1 LSGERYRTL
10 RLLTQGTLTNAG
22 LLQAEIPI
30 QTDINASKAML
41 AAKLKEEGVSRA
53 GSKAIFDRLTFA
65 QIEAAATLESYTNAQ
80 GAQFVRILDAQGK
93 TVGAYNKL
101 NASVEMNAAANATAA
116 KKTTA
121 LSQKAQM
128 GLMGG
133 GMVASMAGGFMMGS
147 ENRAVAV
154 GGQSLMAG
162 GMAASMLP
170 FLGAT
175 AAMTGGLTLLIA
187 AIPLLLAGFNH
198 LKSESEKTAA
208 AIRGSMGAVADDFK
222 ALGMEVSPLTNAL
235 PSFDEKIGVATDA
248 VDQFVSAIEAASETS
263 EMKAFADS
271 LKDMTAEQKKAALSQ
286 KARSLAVGGADQ
298 AQVGTAIK
306 GYMEYAGIFESVQPY
321 IVSAF
326 DEGGQVLSTTLT
338 NAITGA
344 FENSQTGLSAS
355 TMFGDNSEV
364 GLSDSLKLMATGGA
378 QGAIRDIASTL
389 VPSLQGLIQNSD
401 LSTLISQ
408 LDELAASPA
417 FAEGTNGA
425 RALDAAIFKLTEN
438 SDDLNTL
445 RQSLIAAGRSPQEQ
459 MIYLKAAINGLGG
472 SIKNLP
478 KLTTLQVKVL
488 INQQEASAAAKGV
501 FDDIASRSVGGDSS
515 GSSGDGS
522 GSGESAA
529 NKAIDK
535 KIEKL
540 KDTIDLIKEEQKERK
555 RLLDLQQKEEDFA
568 KTKMGIENQI
578 REALSAGDFL
588 KAAELKNE
596 LAVVEA
602 KKSQTDAVDALDL
615 ADEKRIKELE
625 DQIEEL
631 NKKKKSGSGGGGG
644 SAIDEVKAQE
654 DIAKKLQTS
663 YDKTKILI
671 EANGDLITSYGEFK
685 TRKEVK
691 DFIKIMEDNKATPEE
706 IEKALGDM
714 YASYTPTKEAIKGS
728 KEFADSFDEKMKGV
742 KEDAFSPQEWKNK
755 TSLATAEALRGAQEE
770 IDKGKLGINIDAKV
784 DVLKYPHI
792 RTSSGKIDYESEKE
806 LRKISNVAIQFF
818 KMGGPVGYSM
828 GGKINGYAVGGGA
841 VSGPGG
847 PTSDMIPA
855 MLSNGEYV
863 IKASSVSK
871 YGAQMLN
878 AINSGT
884 FDIPKLKQP
893 SFTMPGA
900 PLGSSNMQGLA
911 ESMGTINNENTN
923 NVTINAD
930 FNITGSADPKK
941 IAEEVMQKIQI
952 TMKKSG
958 TGNRI

>member
-1 LSGERYRTL
+1 
-10 RLLTQGTLTNAG
+10 
-22 LLQAEIPI
+22 
-30 QTDINASKAML
+30 
-41 AAKLKEEGVSRA
+41 
-53 GSKAIFDRLTFA
+53 
-65 QIEAAATLESYTNAQ
+65 
-80 GAQFVRILDAQGK
+80 
-93 TVGAYNKL
+93 
-101 NASVEMNAAANATAA
+101 
-116 KKTTA
+116 
-121 LSQKAQM
+121 
-128 GLMGG
+128 
-133 GMVASMAGGFMMGS
+133 
-147 ENRAVAV
+147 
-154 GGQSLMAG
+154 
-162 GMAASMLP
+162 
-170 FLGAT
+170 
-175 AAMTGGLTLLIA
+175 
-187 AIPLLLAGFNH
+187 
-198 LKSESEKTAA
+198 
-208 AIRGSMGAVADDFK
+208 
-222 ALGMEVSPLTNAL
+222 
-235 PSFDEKIGVATDA
+235 
-248 VDQFVSAIEAASETS
+248 
-263 EMKAFADS
+263 
-271 LKDMTAEQKKAALSQ
+271 
-286 KARSLAVGGADQ
+286 
-298 AQVGTAIK
+298 
-306 GYMEYAGIFESVQPY
+306 
-321 IVSAF
+321 
-326 DEGGQVLSTTLT
+326 
-338 NAITGA
+338 
-344 FENSQTGLSAS
+344 
-355 TMFGDNSEV
+355 MFGDNSEV

-408 LDELAASPA
+408 LDEIASSPA

-425 RALDAAIFKLTEN
+425 RALDAAIFQLTEN
-438 SDDLNTL
+438 SADLNTL
-445 RQSLIAAGRSPQEQ
+445 RESLIAAGRSPQEQ
-459 MIYLKAAINGLGG
+459 MIYLKAAISGVGVSLQ
-472 SIKNLP
+472 NLP

-501 FDDIASRSVGGDSS
+501 FDDIASRAVTADSS
-515 GSSGDGS
+515 GSSGSGS

-535 KIEKL
+535 KVEKL

-555 RLLDLQQKEEDFA
+555 RLLELQQKEEDFA

-615 ADEKRIKELE
+615 ADEKRIKDLE

-654 DIAKKLQTS
+654 DIAKKLQIT
-663 YDKTKILI
+663 YDNTKLLI
-671 EANGDLITSYGEFK
+671 EANSDLITSYGEFK
-685 TRKEVK
+685 NRKEVK
-691 DFIKIMEDNKATPEE
+691 DFIKLMQDNKATPEE
-706 IEKALGDM
+706 IEKALEDM

-728 KEFADSFDEKMKGV
+728 QEFADSFDAKMKGV
-742 KEDAFSPQEWKNK
+742 KEDAFSPQEWRNK
-755 TSLATAEALRGAQEE
+755 AGLATASALASAQEK
-770 IDKGKLGINIDAKV
+770 IDKSKLSIPDIELDINPNLTKDKIAFTASTKGS
-784 DVLKYPHI
+784 VLLKLITEEKKNGGLIKY
-792 RTSSGKIDYESEKE
+792 G
-806 LRKISNVAIQFF
+806 A
-818 KMGGPVGYSM
+818 GGMVNYF
-828 GGKINGYAVGGGA
+828 AGGG

-847 PTSDMIPA
+847 PRSDIIPA

-863 IKASSVSK
+863 IKASSVDK
-871 YGAQMLN
+871 YGADMLS

-893 SFTMPGA
+893 SFAMPGA

-911 ESMGTINNENTN
+911 ESMSTINNENTN